1 MTLDLQRVFESL
13 VIPFLN
19 NSCPG
24 TETGHIYGTRRALG
38 KLATPSKRHCR
49 EEGARRTSSISSSE
63 SFASSAIVTAR
74 PQRRHRYPKRILVK
88 STTNRAQTRS
98 TSREWSDAEEQQSLV
113 DEGDSGRRSISV
125 DASISSEELLPSTSA
140 PRRETRSMT
149 NKRRTR
155 AQDKGRSSGK
165 AGGGG
170 GGGGE
175 LLPYSREN
183 GFGMTLRTRGTKRQ
197 LEEEESGSEESGSEN
212 DQDDDESESEAESL
226 DVEQEEEE
234 EEEEEESITSS
245 LRPRS
250 SRLRALGASKVQR
263 KRLRRSSDS
272 DEDVTYKPSNI
283 LIRSSRSGRL
293 VKANTKYT

>member
-1 MTLDLQRVFESL
+1 M
-13 VIPFLN
+13 
-19 NSCPG
+19 
-24 TETGHIYGTRRALG
+24 
-38 KLATPSKRHCR
+38 
-49 EEGARRTSSISSSE
+49 
-63 SFASSAIVTAR
+63 
-74 PQRRHRYPKRILVK
+74 
-88 STTNRAQTRS
+88 
-98 TSREWSDAEEQQSLV
+98 
-113 DEGDSGRRSISV
+113 

-140 PRRETRSMT
+140 PRRETRSMA

-155 AQDKGRSSGK
+155 AQDKGGSSGK
-165 AGGGG
+165 AGGG
-170 GGGGE
+170 E
-175 LLPYSREN
+175 LPPYSREN

-234 EEEEEESITSS
+234 EEEEEEESITSS
-245 LRPRS
+245 LRTRS
-250 SRLRALGASKVQR
+250 SRLRALGASKLQR

>member
-49 EEGARRTSSISSSE
+49 EEGGRRTSSISSSE
-63 SFASSAIVTAR
+63 SFASSAIATAR

-140 PRRETRSMT
+140 PRRETRSMA

-155 AQDKGRSSGK
+155 AQDKGGNSGK
-165 AGGGG
+165 AGGG
-170 GGGGE
+170 E
-175 LLPYSREN
+175 PLPYSREN

-197 LEEEESGSEESGSEN
+197 LEEESGSEESGSEN

-234 EEEEEESITSS
+234 EEEEEEESITSS
-245 LRPRS
+245 LRTRN

-272 DEDVTYKPSNI
+272 DEDLTYKPSNI